1 MDVWNN
7 EIKPFMNN
15 KFQSQFMDI
24 FFLVNLIDGT
34 LKGKKTIKRKD
45 SKITKMKIS
54 FSEINKEE
62 IEQKRTNSM
71 TSIRPHSQTID
82 SKKTRESSMGRKNSD
97 LNNNQSS
104 AKNLTIMKEIYLNK
118 TVDIEKNKLKL
129 DEDNKVQVQRH
140 TEYKKFKT
148 NIDESIIQKNELTFE
163 EFLNKI
169 IHDNYISDNAALIY
183 HFCQQCFCFITVEQ
197 LFEQINICYENIK
210 KNNSEDELNKLI
222 EFVNVLVI
230 EMICYYKGDETK
242 DNNISI
248 VENFYY
254 KLISDLI
261 VNLINKDKD
270 KIEEKNIIQ
279 PFKLD
284 DSENNIINEKND
296 IIIE

>member
-97 LNNNQSS
+97 LN
-104 AKNLTIMKEIYLNK
+104 
-118 TVDIEKNKLKL
+118 
-129 DEDNKVQVQRH
+129 
-140 TEYKKFKT
+140 
-148 NIDESIIQKNELTFE
+148 
-163 EFLNKI
+163 
-169 IHDNYISDNAALIY
+169 
-183 HFCQQCFCFITVEQ
+183 
-197 LFEQINICYENIK
+197 
-210 KNNSEDELNKLI
+210 
-222 EFVNVLVI
+222 
-230 EMICYYKGDETK
+230 
-242 DNNISI
+242 
-248 VENFYY
+248 
-254 KLISDLI
+254 
-261 VNLINKDKD
+261 
-270 KIEEKNIIQ
+270 
-279 PFKLD
+279 
-284 DSENNIINEKND
+284 IINHQQK
-296 IIIE
+296 I